1 MATFFKFG
9 ILWEIPP
16 AAAALGR
23 NLPANHMAFI
33 KFLADLEPM
42 LSQFICAHP
51 LCPATPSLEPEQ
63 FMLKAAPST
72 INHAG
77 RLHTIRQRK
86 PPIVPGSSK
95 QRSISSTNST
105 GQPKQPGRKY
115 ASQKSPSSRR
125 A

>member
-42 LSQFICAHP
+42 LSQFITAHP
-51 LCPATPSLEPEQ
+51 LCPKNPSLEAIHCDLEQ
-63 FMLKAAPST
+63 FMLKAAPS
-72 INHAG
+72 NN
-77 RLHTIRQRK
+77 K
-86 PPIVPGSSK
+86 PRWAASYDPTKKATYCSWFLETTVHFLNKHHWPTK
-95 QRSISSTNST
+95 STM
-105 GQPKQPGRKY
+105 REIEIFI
-115 ASQKSPSSRR
+115 
-125 A
+125 